1 MGGAVEWEIVEVEFV
16 RLGLTFFAER
26 YESSLK
32 TDEAAAAA
40 AASRSGVTGCNGD
53 ESARGTVEAAVG
65 EWEEV
70 VLRCAQH
77 PELVLSTF
85 LLPPKIPGINMTPK
99 LLSAIGNMF
108 CTHL

>member
-26 YESSLK
+26 YESSIN
-32 TDEAAAAA
+32 TNEATAG
-40 AASRSGVTGCNGD
+40 SRNGGTGCNGNA
-53 ESARGTVEAAVG
+53 SAGGTEEDAAS
-65 EWEEV
+65 EREEV

-85 LLPPKIPGINMTPK
+85 LLPPDVPGMTPT
-99 LLSAIGNMF
+99 LLFSIGIIF
-108 CTHL
+108 